1 MISLTPRND
10 VPDYGAG
17 ERNRALQDALGKILP
32 MLDKAG
38 LIALIEPLGFIR
50 DGVARRLQA

>member
-1 MISLTPRND
+1 M
-10 VPDYGAG
+10 PDYGAG
-17 ERNRALQDALGKILP
+17 ERNRALEDALGKILP